1 METRLLIMTVALG
14 KLMLVGQQVGAEVPV
29 ADTMVKELD
38 ACTLLAPAEI
48 AQVVGRPVE
57 RDFRNDLGLQADGSY
72 SSTCVWIIEQADG
85 VELNPRAPLGGR
97 SFVIL
102 NATQWPA
109 GSGLAS
115 GFLQDFRD
123 AADNG
128 EIPSAPTPKEFGDEA
143 LWWGDGLA
151 VRSGDISL
159 GVSVVIAGA
168 KSRPRIVY
176 EEQLAPYIMQHVASQ
191 TAD

>member
-1 METRLLIMTVALG
+1 MKTRLLIAAVAAG
-14 KLMLVGQQVGAEVPV
+14 KLMLVGHQVGAEVPA
-29 ADTMVKELD
+29 ADAMAKELD
-38 ACTLLAPAEI
+38 ACTLLVPAEI
-48 AQVVGRPVE
+48 SQVIGHPVE
-57 RDFRNDLGLQADGSY
+57 RDFRNDMGFQADGSY
-72 SSTCVWIIEQADG
+72 SSTCVWIMEQTEG

-168 KSRPRIVY
+168 KSRPRVLY
-176 EEQLAPYIMQHVASQ
+176 EERLAPYIMQRVENQ